1 MMLQQFVQGI
11 IKQDLSS
18 VEKLTEKRLFKKL
31 QEKNDEL
38 KKFNLNFQ
46 PTKVEEASKSSYI
59 IDQMLIKGVKANRD
73 DNDSNHDYM
82 YVDTNESEG
91 LRYYLHK
98 YFLGF
103 HPYYIEIKNDEFFN
117 RLKKSDVPIDK
128 LNQQEVMKQQD

>member
-1 MMLQQFVQGI
+1 MLQQFIQGV

>member
-1 MMLQQFVQGI
+1 MLQQFVQGV

-18 VEKLTEKRLFKKL
+18 IEKLTEKRLFKKL

-46 PTKVEEASKSSYI
+46 PTNVEEASKSSYI
-59 IDQMLIKGVKANRD
+59 IDQMLVKGVKANRD

-82 YVDTNESEG
+82 YVDTNEAEG

-117 RLKKSDVPIDK
+117 KLKKSDVPIEK
-128 LNQQEVMKQQD
+128 LN